1 MFHRLK
7 SSFIQAGTS
16 QKKETTFYKKKTF
29 TDSLHL
35 VFNMNVEDNLLHQHD
50 RPASRVL

>member
-1 MFHRLK
+1 MFRRLK

-16 QKKETTFYKKKTF
+16 HKKETTFDKNKTF

-35 VFNMNVEDNLLHQHD
+35 VFNMDVEDNLLHQHE
-50 RPASRVL
+50 RPVLCVL